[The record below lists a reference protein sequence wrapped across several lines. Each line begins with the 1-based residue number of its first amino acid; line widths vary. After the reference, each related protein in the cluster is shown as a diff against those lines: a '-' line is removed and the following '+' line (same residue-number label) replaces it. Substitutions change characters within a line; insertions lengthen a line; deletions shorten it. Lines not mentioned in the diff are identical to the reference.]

1 MYIADISIKRPLFVG
16 VIVLVLTL
24 FGLICLT
31 RLPIDLM
38 PNVDIP
44 YVTIVTAY
52 PGVGPTEIESLV
64 SKPIEDAVSPIGG
77 IKKVYSF
84 SRESASVVVIEFD
97 LGTDIN
103 GAVAD
108 VRDKV
113 SAIRGDLPQDIVD
126 PSIARVDINAH
137 PIMNV
142 TLFGKGSLAE
152 TRKLADDT
160 VKERLQRIDGVASV
174 DVVGGLE
181 REIDIRVD
189 QGRLEAYG
197 LGLAQVVAALKGD
210 NLNVPGGRIDQRS
223 REYTVR
229 TVGEFSSVEQ
239 IAAINLAVIDGM
251 PLTIGDV
258 ATIEDTF
265 KEVRQKARFNGENC
279 VTLVIKKQ
287 SGANTVKVADTVRKT
302 VSDLSGRLPQGN
314 KLEVIV
320 DNSTF
325 IKNSVKGVRDNLL
338 LCILLTVLVIFL
350 FLRSIRSTF
359 IIFLSIPSSLIA
371 AIAFI
376 YYSGF
381 TLNVLS
387 LMGLALA
394 VGMLV
399 DDSIVVLENIYRHFE
414 RNEDAAEAASSG
426 TGEIGGAVIA
436 TTFTIMAVFVPIA
449 FMKGMVG
456 QIFKEFG
463 LTVAFSIF
471 MSLFMSLTLIPSL
484 AARLLRREGM
494 DRDSAWNRFYTRL
507 EHAYKRALSWAL
519 AHQWQVVGLAALSLI
534 ASLMLLPI
542 IGGEA
547 FPFVDRGEIKAYVEM
562 PTGASLDL
570 TDKSVSEM
578 EKYLL
583 SLKDTEIAYA
593 EIGTGG
599 ARQASIFVKL
609 RKGHKQDS
617 RKVADD
623 LRYRFSTI
631 PGAKVSAQAASMG
644 GGEDSASG
652 TAPVQI
658 KISGPDSWRLTEIAN
673 EVEKELSGIEGLIGI
688 GNTMNMGK
696 PELQIKVDRRLAE
709 DRRIT
714 PGQVAST
721 IYTAMTGNVAT
732 RFKDGGKEYDVLVRL
747 REEDRQEIDGIKNLL
762 LLNNVGETVRLGE
775 IADILPAGGPAEINR
790 ENRQRLAKV
799 YAGLDSNH
807 NIGQV
812 NKKIKAK
819 LSELDLPDAYSIEYS
834 GEAEK
839 MKEIFS
845 PMIQALILSILLVYL
860 GLVALYES
868 LVYPLVIMFSVPL
881 AGIGAFVLMLLTG
894 KTMNMISLIGLIMLG
909 GIVTKNAILLVDYT
923 NALRDQGYGREA
935 ALLQAGPIRLRPILM
950 TTLTTIFGMLP
961 LALGMG
967 DGGELRSP
975 MAIAVIGGLITS
987 TLLTLLVI
995 PVVYTLLDRRKDSA
1009 TALDT
1014 SALNENMLPNG
1025 ECPVPA
1031 QANKC

>member
-325 IKNSVKGVRDNLL
+325 I
-338 LCILLTVLVIFL
+338 I
-350 FLRSIRSTF
+350 
-359 IIFLSIPSSLIA
+359 
-371 AIAFI
+371 
-376 YYSGF
+376 
-381 TLNVLS
+381 
-387 LMGLALA
+387 
-394 VGMLV
+394 
-399 DDSIVVLENIYRHFE
+399 
-414 RNEDAAEAASSG
+414 
-426 TGEIGGAVIA
+426 
-436 TTFTIMAVFVPIA
+436 
-449 FMKGMVG
+449 
-456 QIFKEFG
+456 
-463 LTVAFSIF
+463 
-471 MSLFMSLTLIPSL
+471 
-484 AARLLRREGM
+484 
-494 DRDSAWNRFYTRL
+494 
-507 EHAYKRALSWAL
+507 
-519 AHQWQVVGLAALSLI
+519 
-534 ASLMLLPI
+534 
-542 IGGEA
+542 
-547 FPFVDRGEIKAYVEM
+547 
-562 PTGASLDL
+562 
-570 TDKSVSEM
+570 
-578 EKYLL
+578 
-583 SLKDTEIAYA
+583 
-593 EIGTGG
+593 
-599 ARQASIFVKL
+599 
-609 RKGHKQDS
+609 
-617 RKVADD
+617 
-623 LRYRFSTI
+623 
-631 PGAKVSAQAASMG
+631 
-644 GGEDSASG
+644 
-652 TAPVQI
+652 
-658 KISGPDSWRLTEIAN
+658 
-673 EVEKELSGIEGLIGI
+673 
-688 GNTMNMGK
+688 
-696 PELQIKVDRRLAE
+696 
-709 DRRIT
+709 
-714 PGQVAST
+714 
-721 IYTAMTGNVAT
+721 
-732 RFKDGGKEYDVLVRL
+732 
-747 REEDRQEIDGIKNLL
+747 
-762 LLNNVGETVRLGE
+762 
-775 IADILPAGGPAEINR
+775 
-790 ENRQRLAKV
+790 
-799 YAGLDSNH
+799 
-807 NIGQV
+807 
-812 NKKIKAK
+812 
-819 LSELDLPDAYSIEYS
+819 
-834 GEAEK
+834 
-839 MKEIFS
+839 
-845 PMIQALILSILLVYL
+845 
-860 GLVALYES
+860 
-868 LVYPLVIMFSVPL
+868 
-881 AGIGAFVLMLLTG
+881 
-894 KTMNMISLIGLIMLG
+894 
-909 GIVTKNAILLVDYT
+909 
-923 NALRDQGYGREA
+923 
-935 ALLQAGPIRLRPILM
+935 
-950 TTLTTIFGMLP
+950 
-961 LALGMG
+961 
-967 DGGELRSP
+967 
-975 MAIAVIGGLITS
+975 
-987 TLLTLLVI
+987 
-995 PVVYTLLDRRKDSA
+995 
-1009 TALDT
+1009 
-1014 SALNENMLPNG
+1014 
-1025 ECPVPA
+1025 
-1031 QANKC
+1031 

>member
-16 VIVLVLTL
+16 VIVLILAL

-52 PGVGPTEIESLV
+52 PGVGPTEIESLI
-64 SKPIEDAVSPIGG
+64 SKPIEDAISPIGG
-77 IKKVYSF
+77 IKKVFSY
-84 SRESASVVVIEFD
+84 SRENSSIVVAEFE

-113 SAIRGDLPQDIVD
+113 SAVRGTLPQDIDD
-126 PSIARVDINAH
+126 PSIARVDINAQ

-142 TLFGKGSLAE
+142 TLFSKGSLAE
-152 TRKLADDT
+152 TRKLADDN
-160 VKERLQRIDGVASV
+160 VKERLQKINGVASV

-181 REIDIRVD
+181 REIDVRVD
-189 QGRLEAYG
+189 QGRLDAYG

-223 REYTVR
+223 REYTIR
-229 TVGEFSSVEQ
+229 TVGEFTSVEQ
-239 IAAINLAVIDGM
+239 ISSINLATIDGT
-251 PLTIGDV
+251 PLTLGDV
-258 ATIEDTF
+258 ATVEDTF

-279 VTLVIKKQ
+279 VTMVIKKQ
-287 SGANTVKVADTVRKT
+287 SGANTVKVADTVRKA
-302 VSDLSGRLPQGN
+302 VAEISGQLPYGN
-314 KLEVIV
+314 KLDVIV

-325 IKNSVKGVRDNLL
+325 IRDSVKDVRDNLL
-338 LCILLTVLVIFL
+338 LGILLTVLVIFL

-359 IIFLSIPSSLIA
+359 IIFMSIPASLIA
-371 AIAFI
+371 TFAFI

-414 RNEDAAEAASSG
+414 RDGNAAEAASSG
-426 TGEIGGAVIA
+426 TSEIGGAVVA

-463 LTVAFSIF
+463 LTVAFSILI
-471 MSLFMSLTLIPSL
+471 SLFISFTLVPTL
-484 AARLLRREGM
+484 AARLLHRENT
-494 DRDSAWNRFYTRL
+494 DKDSAWDRFYNRL
-507 EHAYKRALSWAL
+507 ERAYKGALSWAL
-519 AHQWQVVGLAALSLI
+519 SHRWLVVGIAAASLV

-547 FPFVDRGEIKAYVEM
+547 FPFVDRGEITAYVEM
-562 PTGASLDL
+562 PTGASLEL
-570 TDKSVSEM
+570 TDKSVNEM
-578 EKYLL
+578 ERYLR
-583 SLKDTEIAYA
+583 SRKDTEIAYA
-593 EIGTGG
+593 EVGTSGS
-599 ARQASIFVKL
+599 RQASIFIKL

-617 RKVADD
+617 RKIADE
-623 LRYRFSTI
+623 LRRKFSTI
-631 PGAKVSAQAASMG
+631 PGATVSVQTASMG
-644 GGEDSASG
+644 GGGEASASG

-658 KISGPDSWRLTEIAN
+658 KISGPDSGRLTEIAN
-673 EVEKELSGIEGLIGI
+673 RVEKDLSGIEGLIGI
-688 GNTMNMGK
+688 GNTMNTGK

-709 DRRIT
+709 DRRIS
-714 PGQVAST
+714 PGQVAAT
-721 IYTAMTGNVAT
+721 IYTAMTGDVAT
-732 RFKDGGKEYDVLVRL
+732 RFKDGGEEYDVLVRL
-747 REEDRQEIDGIKNLL
+747 REEDRQRLEGVKNLL
-762 LLNNVGETVRLGE
+762 LINKNDETVRVGE
-775 IADILPAGGPAEINR
+775 IADILPSGGPAEINR

-799 YAGLDSNH
+799 YAGLDSNY

-819 LSELDLPDAYSIEYS
+819 LSDLKLPDGYTISYG
-834 GEAEK
+834 GEAED
-839 MKEIFS
+839 MKEIFT
-845 PMIQALILSILLVYL
+845 PMIQAMILAVLLVYL

-868 LVYPLVIMFSVPL
+868 LIYPLVIMFAVPL
-881 AGIGAFVLMLLTG
+881 AGVGAFVLMLLAG
-894 KTMNMISLIGLIMLG
+894 KTMNMMSLIGLIMLA

-923 NALRDQGYGREA
+923 NTLRDQGYGREE

-950 TTLTTIFGMLP
+950 TTLATILGMLP

-967 DGGELRSP
+967 EGGGLRSP

-995 PVVYTLLDRRKDSA
+995 PVVYTLLDRRKDTISLKVQSPE
-1009 TALDT
+1009 TEVER
-1014 SALNENMLPNG
+1014 SSIN
-1025 ECPVPA
+1025 
-1031 QANKC
+1031 

>member
-325 IKNSVKGVRDNLL
+325 IKDSVKEVRDNLL

-394 VGMLV
+394 VGLLV

-414 RNEDAAEAASSG
+414 RSENAAEAASSG
-426 TGEIGGAVIA
+426 TSEIGGAVIA

-471 MSLFMSLTLIPSL
+471 ISLFMSLTLVPSL

-494 DRDSAWNRFYTRL
+494 GGDSAWDRFYTRL
-507 EHAYKRALSWAL
+507 ERVYKRALSWAL
-519 AHQWQVVGLAALSLI
+519 AHRWQVVGLAALSLI

-547 FPFVDRGEIKAYVEM
+547 FPFVDRGEIKAYIEM

-593 EIGTGG
+593 EVGTGG

-609 RKGHKQDS
+609 RKEHKQDS

-623 LRYRFSTI
+623 LRHRFSAI
-631 PGAKVSAQAASMG
+631 PGAKVSVLAASMG

-652 TAPVQI
+652 MAPVQI
-658 KISGPDSWRLTEIAN
+658 KISGPDSRRLAEIAN
-673 EVEKELSGIEGLIGI
+673 KVEKDLSSIDGLIGI

-714 PGQVAST
+714 LGQVAST
-721 IYTAMTGNVAT
+721 IYIAMTGDVAT

-747 REEDRQEIDGIKNLL
+747 REEDRQKIDGIKNLL
-762 LLNNVGETVRLGE
+762 LLNNAGETVRLGE
-775 IADILPAGGPAEINR
+775 IANILPAGGPAEINR

-799 YAGLDSNH
+799 YAGLDSNY

-881 AGIGAFVLMLLTG
+881 AGIGAFVSMLLIG
-894 KTMNMISLIGLIMLG
+894 KTMNMMSLIGLIMLG

-923 NALRDQGYGREA
+923 NALRDQGYGREE

-950 TTLTTIFGMLP
+950 TTLTTILGMLP

-987 TLLTLLVI
+987 TVLTLLVI
-995 PVVYTLLDRRKDSA
+995 PVVYTLLDRREDRI

-1014 SALNENMLPNG
+1014 DALSENMLPNG
-1025 ECPVPA
+1025 ECLVSA
-1031 QANKC
+1031 QADKC